1 MLTPAT
7 AKGYSHKAR
16 SPSCFR
22 RRSWKDFWMKR
33 VLIVTENT
41 WQVEERIYLHC
52 QKRRLLA
59 KKTCNILAV
68 DFSSKLKQNQITL
81 LFFSFFLI
89 SRTKSHLFQHANQ
102 VEYSSKSECSTIYD
116 MEYGSNLFIKE
127 QYCYVYMG
135 FSECFFT
142 CIHYIIASNKFNLV
156 EDMAIL
162 FQKRA

>member
-1 MLTPAT
+1 MTSRRENLSSLPKKMFTSKKKLVTFWQLIFLASLNRT
-7 AKGYSHKAR
+7 KSH
-16 SPSCFR
+16 
-22 RRSWKDFWMKR
+22 
-33 VLIVTENT
+33 
-41 WQVEERIYLHC
+41 
-52 QKRRLLA
+52 
-59 KKTCNILAV
+59 
-68 DFSSKLKQNQITL
+68 
-81 LFFSFFLI
+81 FFSFLFFLI

-162 FQKRA
+162 FQKIA

>member
-1 MLTPAT
+1 MT
-7 AKGYSHKAR
+7 S
-16 SPSCFR
+16 R
-22 RRSWKDFWMKR
+22 R
-33 VLIVTENT
+33 EN
-41 WQVEERIYLHC
+41 LSS
-52 QKRRLLA
+52 LP
-59 KKTCNILAV
+59 KKTFTSKKKLVTFWQLIFLA
-68 DFSSKLKQNQITL
+68 SLN
-81 LFFSFFLI
+81 
-89 SRTKSHLFQHANQ
+89 RTKSHLFQHANQ